1 MQNESIKKNDS
12 GGLMQILHFSDTHNN
27 PRATAAV
34 VRIAQKWNNAII
46 TVTGD
51 VCNGPN
57 QIAHSM
63 FNNLSN
69 PHIFFVRGNHD
80 QNPQIQFS
88 NMPPAVKWQAPYRFN
103 LKSCVLVGL
112 DSEDNNISNQLLKI
126 KPKSKHIQKKVLIIL
141 YHRPFSELLNRE
153 ITSWANKYLPGI
165 VSIALLHGHEHY
177 KREFYAEFSEENLEG
192 INIIT
197 SHVYSANTSIN
208 PIVIGCA
215 NLLELDNNG
224 NVSIQ
229 TIYNN

>member
-1 MQNESIKKNDS
+1 MLNEITTKNDS

-27 PRATAAV
+27 RRATSAV
-34 VRIAQKWNNAII
+34 VRIAQKWTNSIV

-51 VCNGPN
+51 VCNGPY

-80 QNPQIQFS
+80 QIPQIQFF
-88 NMPPAVKWQAPYRFN
+88 NMPPAVKWQAPYLVN
-103 LKSCVLVGL
+103 LNSCVLVGL
-112 DSEDNNISNQLLKI
+112 DSEKNNISNQLLKI
-126 KPKSKHIQKKVLIIL
+126 TPKSKRIQKKVLIIL
-141 YHRPFSELLNRE
+141 HHRPFSELLKRE
-153 ITSWANKYLPGI
+153 IISWANRYLPRI

-177 KREFYAEFSEENLEG
+177 IRDFYAEFSEENLEG

-215 NLLELDNNG
+215 NLLTLDNNG

-229 TIYNN
+229 TIYDT